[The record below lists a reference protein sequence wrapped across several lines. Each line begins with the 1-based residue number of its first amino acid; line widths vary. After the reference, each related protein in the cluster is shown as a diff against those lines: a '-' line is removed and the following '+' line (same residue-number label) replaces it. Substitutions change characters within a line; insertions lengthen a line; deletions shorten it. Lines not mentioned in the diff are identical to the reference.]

1 MTGYNYFNKKLSDW
15 LTQES
20 INHDRHAL
28 HGLVEDDREFLQTL
42 VLCWVYQSVTIHGRL
57 HKFVGFS
64 DDFRTTQIHRIL
76 YDVKESEPAL
86 GDTVI
91 CHGGRYQLSFIISC
105 GRKSEPCIPKP
116 PTLWILTMSEKT
128 NRIRWVFSI
137 YVFCIHVY
145 LQWFA
150 KNISP
155 IKFYLILQILLNI
168 KCQRPCLHT

>member
-1 MTGYNYFNKKLSDW
+1 MVYIYLNKLSNW
-15 LTQES
+15 LTQKG
-20 INHDRHAL
+20 INHHRHAL

-42 VLCWVYQSVTIHGRL
+42 MLGRIYQSVAIHGRL

-64 DDFRTTQIHRIL
+64 DDFWTTQIHRIL

-105 GRKSEPCIPKP
+105 ESKVRIMYNKTFNIIDICIKDDWEKSTESV
-116 PTLWILTMSEKT
+116 LL
-128 NRIRWVFSI
+128 I
-137 YVFCIHVY
+137 YVFCIHIY

-150 KNISP
+150 K
-155 IKFYLILQILLNI
+155 
-168 KCQRPCLHT
+168 

>member
-1 MTGYNYFNKKLSDW
+1 MVYIYLNKLSNW
-15 LTQES
+15 LTQKG
-20 INHDRHAL
+20 INHHRHAL

-42 VLCWVYQSVTIHGRL
+42 MLGRIYQSVAIHGRL

-64 DDFRTTQIHRIL
+64 DDFWMTQIHRIL

-105 GRKSEPCIPKP
+105 ESKVRIMYNKTFNIIDICINDDWEKSTESV
-116 PTLWILTMSEKT
+116 LL
-128 NRIRWVFSI
+128 I
-137 YVFCIHVY
+137 YVFCIHIY

-150 KNISP
+150 K
-155 IKFYLILQILLNI
+155 
-168 KCQRPCLHT
+168 

>member
-1 MTGYNYFNKKLSDW
+1 MVYIYLNKLSNW
-15 LTQES
+15 LTQKC
-20 INHDRHAL
+20 INHHRHAL

-42 VLCWVYQSVTIHGRL
+42 MLGRIYQSVAIHGRL

-64 DDFRTTQIHRIL
+64 DDFWTTQIHRIL

-105 GRKSEPCIPKP
+105 ESKVRIMYNKTFNIIDICINDDWEKSTESV
-116 PTLWILTMSEKT
+116 LL
-128 NRIRWVFSI
+128 I
-137 YVFCIHVY
+137 YVFCIHIY

-150 KNISP
+150 K
-155 IKFYLILQILLNI
+155 
-168 KCQRPCLHT
+168 

>member
-1 MTGYNYFNKKLSDW
+1 MVYIYLNKLSNW
-15 LTQES
+15 LTQKG
-20 INHDRHAL
+20 INHHRHAL

-42 VLCWVYQSVTIHGRL
+42 MLGRIYQSVAIHGRL

-64 DDFRTTQIHRIL
+64 DDFWTTHIHRIL

-105 GRKSEPCIPKP
+105 ESKVRIMYNKTFNIIDICINDDWEKSTESV
-116 PTLWILTMSEKT
+116 LL
-128 NRIRWVFSI
+128 I
-137 YVFCIHVY
+137 YVFCIHIY

-150 KNISP
+150 K
-155 IKFYLILQILLNI
+155 
-168 KCQRPCLHT
+168 

>member
-1 MTGYNYFNKKLSDW
+1 MVYIYLNKLSNW
-15 LTQES
+15 LTQKC
-20 INHDRHAL
+20 INHHRHAL

-42 VLCWVYQSVTIHGRL
+42 MLGRIYQSVAIHGRL

-64 DDFRTTQIHRIL
+64 DDFWTTQIHRIL

-105 GRKSEPCIPKP
+105 ESKVRIMFNKTFNIIDICINDDWEKSTESV
-116 PTLWILTMSEKT
+116 LL
-128 NRIRWVFSI
+128 I
-137 YVFCIHVY
+137 YVFCIHIY

-150 KNISP
+150 K
-155 IKFYLILQILLNI
+155 
-168 KCQRPCLHT
+168 

>member
-1 MTGYNYFNKKLSDW
+1 MVYIYLNKLSNW
-15 LTQES
+15 LTQKC
-20 INHDRHAL
+20 INHHRHAL

-42 VLCWVYQSVTIHGRL
+42 MLGRIYQSVAIHGCL

-64 DDFRTTQIHRIL
+64 DDFWTTQIHRIL

-105 GRKSEPCIPKP
+105 ESKVRIMYNKTFNIIDICINDDWEKSTESV
-116 PTLWILTMSEKT
+116 LL
-128 NRIRWVFSI
+128 I
-137 YVFCIHVY
+137 YVFCIHIY

-150 KNISP
+150 K
-155 IKFYLILQILLNI
+155 
-168 KCQRPCLHT
+168 